1 MFLFSKA
8 RPRAAEGVSIEP
20 AFESGRRFEL
30 CHPVGDFFESL
41 HSMDDVQR
49 TVDQAFQ
56 AWCAEGPYRSVLTL
70 VLNDTQA
77 RLAWRIRFEP
87 NAVNWDGPWSYACK
101 PLSVRTALGAV
112 EFHPPETRRI
122 AA

>member
-1 MFLFSKA
+1 MFLVSKA
-8 RPRAAEGVSIEP
+8 RPRADQRDAIEP
-20 AFESGRRFEL
+20 TFESGRRFEL

-49 TVDQAFQ
+49 TVDQAYR
-56 AWCAEGPYRSVLTL
+56 AWCAEGPKRSVMTL
-70 VLNDTQA
+70 VLDDKRA
-77 RLAWRIRFEP
+77 RLAWRIRFES